1 MMTVIWVV
9 LGGFG
14 VLALAILSILFALW
28 WTQNE

>member
-1 MMTVIWVV
+1 MTVLWIV

-14 VLALAILSILFALW
+14 VVALAILAIIFALW

>member
-1 MMTVIWVV
+1 MTVLWIV

-14 VLALAILSILFALW
+14 AVALAILAIIFALW

>member
-1 MMTVIWVV
+1 MTVIWIV

-14 VLALAILSILFALW
+14 VVALAILAILFALW